1 MITHGFALK
10 QRGFMGCHKIFQCQ
24 VSLQSG
30 YLPTMQG
37 HSGDMNLTEM
47 VRLQSV
53 PQQFLIKDPCKPR
66 FAEIYTYT
74 MGVLFFYQYGDGSN
88 V

>member
-1 MITHGFALK
+1 MITHVFALK
-10 QRGFMGCHKIFQCQ
+10 QRGFMGRHKIFQCQ
-24 VSLQSG
+24 VFLQSG

-53 PQQFLIKDPCKPR
+53 PQQFLIKDPRKPR
-66 FAEIYTYT
+66 FAEIYTYNHG
-74 MGVLFFYQYGDGSN
+74 GVVFYGDGSN